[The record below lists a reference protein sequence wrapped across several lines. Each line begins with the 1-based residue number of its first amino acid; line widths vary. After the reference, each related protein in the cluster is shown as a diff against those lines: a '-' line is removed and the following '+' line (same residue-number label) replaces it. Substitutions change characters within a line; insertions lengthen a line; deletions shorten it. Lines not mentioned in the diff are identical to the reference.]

1 VSVRRSTKLCGLT
14 LVSLVSAALIGTGAS
29 QAALPM
35 AALSAGRPLTAVLN
49 GDNEVNASGVRGQ
62 GDLDGSGLGS
72 VTVDTDANRVCW
84 EITSAG
90 IDLPAILAHIHR
102 GVLDVNGPI
111 VVTFTPPDAAG
122 ESRDCVPVDSALAD
136 EIVANPAGFYV
147 NVHTTPFPAGAIRG
161 QLGAPTRVFGTSLS
175 GTVEVD
181 ASGNFRKGDADGT
194 GQAVV
199 SINAGTNVVCVESS
213 VFKVD
218 APIAAHIHKAAFGV
232 NGPIVV
238 PLPTPA
244 ADASLG
250 TGAFSSVG
258 CATAAA
264 DLVADIVANPDGYYV
279 NVHTTAFPAGAA
291 RGQLSGAAG
300 QYRMLSDTGEV
311 KGFGS
316 ADIFNI
322 SSIRPTGEVVL
333 KAPAV
338 DLESTPTLGG
348 YYIATSDG
356 GVVGFG
362 DTKLFGNAIGSGST
376 IVGLAVDPTGLG
388 YVLATTNGW
397 IGFSSAGTSS
407 QQLAALNRP
416 IVGIAMTPTGNGW
429 WLVATDGGVF
439 SFGDAVFHGSTG
451 NIALNQPI
459 VGMAS
464 TPTGNGYWMVA
475 SDGGIFSFGDA
486 DFFGSTGAITLNQP
500 IVGMLPTPTGEGY
513 WLVAQ
518 DGGVFSFG
526 DATFLGALSTAP
538 VVAISH

>member
-1 VSVRRSTKLCGLT
+1 VHRRTKVCGLT
-14 LVSLVSAALIGTGAS
+14 LVTLVSAALMSTGVA
-29 QAALPM
+29 QAALPS
-35 AALSAGRPLTAVLN
+35 AALSGGRPLAAILN
-49 GDNEVNASGVRGQ
+49 GENEVNASGVRGQ
-62 GDLDGSGLGS
+62 GDTDGSGLGS
-72 VTVDTDANRVCW
+72 VTIDTAKNEVCW
-84 EITSAG
+84 EITSTA
-90 IDLPAILAHIHR
+90 IDLPAVAAHIHR
-102 GVLDVNGPI
+102 GVLNVNGPI
-111 VVTFTPPDAAG
+111 VVTFTAPDAAG
-122 ESRDCVPVDSALAD
+122 ESRGCTTVDAALAT
-136 EIVANPAGFYV
+136 EIAGNPAGFYV

-161 QLGAPTRVFGTSLS
+161 QLGAPTKVLGTTLS
-175 GTVEVD
+175 GTTEVD
-181 ASGNFRKGDADGT
+181 ASGSFRKGDADAT
-194 GQAVV
+194 GSAVV
-199 SINAGTNVVCVESS
+199 SLNTATNVVCVELA

-218 APIAAHIHKAAFGV
+218 APSAAHIHKAAFGT

-238 PLPTPA
+238 PLPTPTTDPVA
-244 ADASLG
+244 LTA
-250 TGAFSSVG
+250 GAFSSVG

-264 DLVADIVANPDGYYV
+264 ELVADIAANPKSYYV

-291 RGQLSGAAG
+291 RGQLSNAAG

-322 SSIRPTGEVVL
+322 SSIRPTGAVRL
-333 KAPAV
+333 TGLAV
-338 DLESTPTLGG
+338 DLEATPTLGG

-362 DTKLFGNAIGSGST
+362 DTKLFGNALGSGKT
-376 IVGLAVDPTGLG
+376 TVGLAVDPTGLG
-388 YVLATTNGW
+388 YVLATTDGW
-397 IGFSSAGTSS
+397 VGFSAAGTSS
-407 QQLAALNRP
+407 QQLANLNRP

-429 WLVATDGGVF
+429 WLVATDGGIF
-439 SFGDAVFHGSTG
+439 SFGDATFHGSTG
-451 NIALNQPI
+451 AITLNQPI

-464 TPTGNGYWMVA
+464 TPSGNGYWLVA

-513 WLVAQ
+513 WLVAK

-526 DATFLGALSTAP
+526 DATFLGALATPP